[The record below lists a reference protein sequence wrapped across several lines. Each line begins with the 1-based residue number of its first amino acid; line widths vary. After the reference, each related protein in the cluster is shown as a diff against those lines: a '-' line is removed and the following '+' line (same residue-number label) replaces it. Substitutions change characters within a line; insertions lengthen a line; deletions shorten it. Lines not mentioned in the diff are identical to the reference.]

1 MTESICYIF
10 EKCFNFYAYK
20 KVKKKKYYDLS
31 TDRHI
36 IYLKI
41 FIFKSG
47 NSNIASLKKLNRYVR
62 VIVDRP
68 LRSNDTL

>member
-1 MTESICYIF
+1 M
-10 EKCFNFYAYK
+10 
-20 KVKKKKYYDLS
+20 
-31 TDRHI
+31 